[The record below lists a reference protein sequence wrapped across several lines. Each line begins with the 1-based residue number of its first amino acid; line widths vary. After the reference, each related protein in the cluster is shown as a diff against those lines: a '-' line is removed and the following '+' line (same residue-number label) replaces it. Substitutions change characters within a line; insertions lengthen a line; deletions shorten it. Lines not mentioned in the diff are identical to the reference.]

1 MWLPLQDAVIFTT
14 SGCEQTISN
23 ISHTYHRQLESLQ
36 TPSFFENHLLAS
48 LRIADIK
55 RDTRRPQ
62 ATDSVSFSLTE
73 MGNTIL
79 LGTQGTNWTQASQLL
94 WHTAVRF
101 PMKILILHFLYWD
114 HFPRMWEKGFP
125 GCWRVIREVQNWVLN
140 CWYKWQKWPAQRQF
154 SPTLLIPP
162 HP

>member
-1 MWLPLQDAVIFTT
+1 M
-14 SGCEQTISN
+14 
-23 ISHTYHRQLESLQ
+23 QLYSLQ
-36 TPSFFENHLLAS
+36 VDVNRPFPTLATLIIDSLSLFKPHHFFENHLLAS

-79 LGTQGTNWTQASQLL
+79 LGTQGTNWTQASQL
-94 WHTAVRF
+94 WNTAVRF
-101 PMKILILHFLYWD
+101 PMKILILHFFYWD

-125 GCWRVIREVQNWVLN
+125 ECWRVIREVQNWVLK